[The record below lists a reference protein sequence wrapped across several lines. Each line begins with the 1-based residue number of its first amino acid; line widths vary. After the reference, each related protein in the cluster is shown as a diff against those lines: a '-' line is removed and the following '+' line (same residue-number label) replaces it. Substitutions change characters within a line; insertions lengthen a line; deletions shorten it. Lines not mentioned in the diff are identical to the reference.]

1 VKSFLATGTKIS
13 NGNYVTETFRLAKEL
28 QLNPGEIKYKLLL
41 DQEKDGQPA
50 WFLAAK
56 RDNLKLLKE
65 LRALAK
71 EKGNP
76 EKMKYDFLLA

>member
-1 VKSFLATGTKIS
+1 MV
-13 NGNYVTETFRLAKEL
+13 
-28 QLNPGEIKYKLLL
+28 PGS
-41 DQEKDGQPA
+41 
-50 WFLAAK
+50 K